1 MKCQECLV
9 GSFRME
15 KALEIILIQL
25 DFPRLLVISVKL
37 LNNSFWATLTR
48 YVGLFSTNLP
58 LSQTRL
64 QEFLASGLD
73 SP

>member
-1 MKCQECLV
+1 MKCQEYFV
-9 GSFRME
+9 GSMR
-15 KALEIILIQL
+15 KKTLEIILIQL
-25 DFPRLLVISVKL
+25 DFPRLLIISVKL
-37 LNNSFWATLTR
+37 LNNLFWATLTR
-48 YVGLFSTNLP
+48 YVVLSSTNLP